1 MFKRAAASLAIA
13 FGACGLLAGSG
24 LAQTASHM
32 GGTLRLVAPSSEGTI
47 DPQINYTLM
56 NWQVYYIAYDGL
68 VTFAKTS
75 GTKSNDIVAD
85 LAEAVPKPQDGGK
98 TYVFKLRPGI
108 EFSNGKPVT
117 PDDVVATFE
126 RLFKVS
132 NPNAGTWY
140 NVIIGGDAC
149 LKTPATCAL
158 KDGVVADDKAGTVT
172 FHLTHPSAEFLDQLA
187 VPFGVILPA
196 DTPAHDLGT
205 EAPPGTGPYM
215 IASYQPN
222 KEMKLVRNPHFKQ
235 WSEEA
240 QPNGYVDEIDFN
252 FGLTAEAE
260 TTAVE
265 NDQADWMFSPV
276 PTDRLGEVGTRFAK
290 QVHIDPLFAFYYVA
304 MNTRLAPFDSID
316 VRRAVNYGV
325 DRKATVDFWGGP
337 RLAQPTC
344 QILPP
349 DFPGYEPYC
358 PWTTKPG
365 KVWVGPDMAK
375 AKALMQK
382 AGAVGKDVTLIV
394 PDRDPDRQ
402 IGTYLQSYLNQLGF
416 HASLKPIS
424 ANIEFTY
431 IQNTK
436 NNVQISLTDWY
447 QDYPAPSDF
456 LNVMFSCANFH
467 PGSDASINISG
478 FCDHN
483 IDDQMNQALTTQLTD
498 PESAYQ
504 MWAKIDREVTDAA
517 PVAPLFTPKKLDF
530 VSSRVGN
537 FTYSY
542 QIQLIFSKVWVK

>member
-1 MFKRAAASLAIA
+1 MFKRAAISLAMA
-13 FGACGLLAGSG
+13 FGVCGLLTGTAF
-24 LAQTASHM
+24 AQADHM

-47 DPQINYTLM
+47 DPQINYTVM
-56 NWQVYYIAYDGL
+56 NWQINYIVYDGL
-68 VTFAKTS
+68 IAFAKTS

-85 LAEAVPKPQDGGK
+85 LAESVPKPQDGGK

-140 NVIIGGDAC
+140 NVIVGGDGC
-149 LKTPATCAL
+149 LKTPATCSL

-172 FHLTHPSAEFLDQLA
+172 FHLAYPDAEFLYQLA
-187 VPFGVILPA
+187 VPFGDILPA
-196 DTPAHDLGT
+196 DTPPHDLGT
-205 EAPPGTGPYM
+205 QAPPGTGPYM
-215 IASYQPN
+215 IVSYQPN
-222 KEMKLVRNPHFKQ
+222 HEMKLVRNPHFKQ
-235 WSEEA
+235 WSAEA
-240 QPNGYVDEIDFN
+240 QPNGYVNEIDYS

-260 TTAVE
+260 TTAVA
-265 NDQADWMFSPV
+265 NGQADWMFASV
-276 PTDRLGEVGTRFAK
+276 PTDRLGEVGTRYAK
-290 QVHIDPLFAFYYVA
+290 QAHINPLFAFYYVA
-304 MNTRLAPFDSID
+304 MNTRLAPFDNID
-316 VRRAVNYGV
+316 VRRAVNYGL
-325 DRKATVDFWGGP
+325 DRKATVNFWGGP

-349 DFPGYEPYC
+349 NFPGHQFYC

-365 KVWVGPDMAK
+365 KQWAGPDMAK
-375 AKALMQK
+375 AKELMQK

-394 PDRDPDRQ
+394 QDRDPERE
-402 IGTYLQSYLNQLGF
+402 IGTYLQSYLNQVGF

-447 QDYPAPSDF
+447 EDYPAPSDF
-456 LNVMFSCANFH
+456 LNVLFSCANFH
-467 PGSDASINISG
+467 PGSDASPNISG
-478 FCDHN
+478 FCDHK
-483 IDDQMNQALTTQLTD
+483 IDAQMNQALTTQITD

-504 MWAKIDREVTDAA
+504 MWAKIDQQVTDAA
-517 PVAPLFTPKKLDF
+517 PVAPLFNPKKLDF
-530 VSSRVGN
+530 VSQRLGN
-537 FTYSY
+537 FTFSY
-542 QIQLIFSKVWVK
+542 QIQLIFSKVWVQ